1 VSSGQVSTRSRI
13 VEAAQA
19 LIERGDGALSMERIA
34 REAGLSRQTLY
45 LTFAD
50 KAQLFIA
57 VLRFADGERG
67 IVDEQARIR
76 AAPNGREALL
86 AIVDM
91 QARLSPAYQRLAD
104 AFELLRRQDVAAE
117 AAWQDRR
124 RDHLEGCRVVAARLA
139 ADGSLRSGI
148 GVDTAADVIWGMTS
162 STVWNDLVVQRGWSA
177 DVYREH
183 LGGMLLRSLTVDS
196 RRAD

>member
-1 VSSGQVSTRSRI
+1 MSSGQISTRSRI
-13 VEAAQA
+13 VQAAQA
-19 LIERGDGALSMERIA
+19 LIERGDAVLSMERIA
-34 REAGLSRQTLY
+34 KEAGLSRQTLY

-76 AAPNGREALL
+76 AAPSGREALL

-91 QARLSPAYQRLAD
+91 QARLSPAYKRLAD
-104 AFELLRRQDVAAE
+104 AFEFLRRQDAAAE
-117 AAWQDRR
+117 EAWQDRR

-139 ADGSLRSGI
+139 SDGSLQSGI
-148 GVDTAADVIWGMTS
+148 GVDAAADVIWAMTS
-162 STVWNDLVVQRGWSA
+162 STVWNDLVIQRGWSA
-177 DVYREH
+177 AAYREH
-183 LGGMLLRSLTVDS
+183 LGRMLLRSLTVDDL
-196 RRAD
+196 RAE